1 MSGPE
6 SPEPELPGEF
16 MKQFGGSAAA
26 NGITGIILLVIL
38 GLRKLCNRK
47 SKCKS
52 KLHTCCL
59 DVEIR
64 DETMRT
70 SPPSSKTESRDKS
83 VKDGEHHV

>member
-1 MSGPE
+1 MSGVE
-6 SPEPELPGEF
+6 QEVSGEF

-26 NGITGIILLVIL
+26 NGITGIILLVII

-52 KLHTCCL
+52 NLHTCCL

-70 SPPSSKTESRDKS
+70 SSKTSRDKTD

>member
-1 MSGPE
+1 
-6 SPEPELPGEF
+6 

-26 NGITGIILLVIL
+26 NGITGIILLVIF

-52 KLHTCCL
+52 NLHTCCL

-64 DETMRT
+64 DETMR
-70 SPPSSKTESRDKS
+70 SSKTELRDKS
-83 VKDGEHHV
+83 VKDGEHSSPVWSR

>member
-1 MSGPE
+1 MSGE
-6 SPEPELPGEF
+6 LPEPELQGEF

-47 SKCKS
+47 SKCKT

-59 DVEIR
+59 DVDIR
-64 DETMRT
+64 DDTVRN
-70 SPPSSKTESRDKS
+70 SPPTSKEGANI
-83 VKDGEHHV
+83 V

>member
-1 MSGPE
+1 
-6 SPEPELPGEF
+6 

-47 SKCKS
+47 SKCKT

-59 DVEIR
+59 DVDIR
-64 DETMRT
+64 DDTVRN
-70 SPPSSKTESRDKS
+70 SPPTSKEGANI
-83 VKDGEHHV
+83 V

>member
-1 MSGPE
+1 
-6 SPEPELPGEF
+6 

-70 SPPSSKTESRDKS
+70 SPPKTESRDKS

>member
-1 MSGPE
+1 MSEQPE
-6 SPEPELPGEF
+6 VPGEF

-26 NGITGIILLVIL
+26 NGITGIILLVIFA
-38 GLRKLCNRK
+38 LRKLCNRK

-52 KLHTCCL
+52 NLHTCCL

-70 SPPSSKTESRDKS
+70 SPPSSKTELRDKS
-83 VKDGEHHV
+83 VKDGEHSV

>member
-1 MSGPE
+1 
-6 SPEPELPGEF
+6 

-26 NGITGIILLVIL
+26 NGITGIILLVIF

-52 KLHTCCL
+52 NLHTCCL

-64 DETMRT
+64 DETMR
-70 SPPSSKTESRDKS
+70 SSKTELRDKS
-83 VKDGEHHV
+83 VKDGEHSV

>member
-1 MSGPE
+1 
-6 SPEPELPGEF
+6 

-70 SPPSSKTESRDKS
+70 SPKTESRDKS

>member
-1 MSGPE
+1 MSGVE
-6 SPEPELPGEF
+6 QEVPGEF

-26 NGITGIILLVIL
+26 NGITGIILLVIF

-70 SPPSSKTESRDKS
+70 SSKTSRDKTV

>member
-1 MSGPE
+1 MSEQPE
-6 SPEPELPGEF
+6 VPGEF

-26 NGITGIILLVIL
+26 NGITGIILLVIF

-52 KLHTCCL
+52 NLHTCCL

-70 SPPSSKTESRDKS
+70 SSKTSRDKTV

>member
-1 MSGPE
+1 
-6 SPEPELPGEF
+6 

-70 SPPSSKTESRDKS
+70 SPPSSKGTGAPAPGTWELRSQTESRDKS